1 MKTILYMICI
11 VYGCVISSAHAQQ
24 SEPSEI
30 ASQSDNVAGMQ
41 LIVKLDRNIYSPADK
56 ICLELVMTNTTDNAV
71 IIKSDIPEI
80 VYEINMNYVDDMRP
94 AKRTQYGD
102 YLIDRARMSSSK
114 PMQVPGHGHIKQSI
128 IINRIYDMTLPGT
141 YSIYVHR
148 ELGLPGEGTTRSVKA
163 GELSIVVYEKTGQ
176 TYIIKTSPSQ

>member
-1 MKTILYMICI
+1 MKTILSIIY
-11 VYGCVISSAHAQQ
+11 VVLGCVISFAHAQQ
-24 SEPSEI
+24 SEPSAI
-30 ASQSDNVAGMQ
+30 ASQSDIVGGMQ
-41 LIVKLDRNIYSPADK
+41 LFVKLDRNIYSPADK
-56 ICLELVMTNTTDNAV
+56 IFLELVLTNTTDNAV
-71 IIKSDIPEI
+71 IITSDIPEI

-141 YSIYVHR
+141 YRINVHR
-148 ELGLPGEGTTRSVKA
+148 EIGLPDGGTARSVKTD
-163 GELSIVVYEKTGQ
+163 ELSVVVYEKTRQ
-176 TYIIKTSPSQ
+176 TYSIKTSPSQ

>member
-1 MKTILYMICI
+1 MKTIPSVIYM
-11 VYGCVISSAHAQQ
+11 VLGCVISFAHAQQ
-24 SEPSEI
+24 SEPAAI
-30 ASQSDNVAGMQ
+30 ASQSDTVAGMQ
-41 LIVKLDRNIYSPADK
+41 LFVELDRNIYSPADK
-56 ICLELVMTNTTDNAV
+56 IILELVLTNTTDNAV
-71 IIKSDIPEI
+71 IIKSDIHEI

-148 ELGLPGEGTTRSVKA
+148 DIGLPNEGTTRSVKT
-163 GELSIVVYEKTGQ
+163 GELSVVVYEKTGQ
-176 TYIIKTSPSQ
+176 TYNIKTSPSQ